1 MIKTTREIFRAEARV
16 KGAAAAVMNALAIE
30 QSAGIIAVKAAR
42 LTGSSVMMIPTAR
55 DAAAL
60 AEVVVADATTD
71 ATITGAGVTASAQI
85 AGMMSNATEVRLT
98 QERDGVAARMTGV
111 IMIVRGWRT
120 GVIMSGAGLR
130 SEVVGLHAL
139 MCVAATS

>member
-1 MIKTTREIFRAEARV
+1 MKEAAMV
-16 KGAAAAVMNALAIE
+16 VVTNAQVIE
-30 QSAGIIAVKAAR
+30 QSAGITAVRAAR
-42 LTGSSVMMIPTAR
+42 STESSVTMILTVR

-60 AEVVVADATTD
+60 AGAVAVADATTD

-85 AGMMSNATEVRLT
+85 VGMMSNATEVRLT
-98 QERDGVAARMTGV
+98 QERDGVAARMTGG

-120 GVIMSGAGLR
+120 GVIMPGAGLR
-130 SEVVGLHAL
+130 REVVGLHGL

>member
-1 MIKTTREIFRAEARV
+1 MMREICRVEARV
-16 KGAAAAVMNALAIE
+16 KEAAMVVVTNAQVIE
-30 QSAGIIAVKAAR
+30 QSAGIIAVRAAR
-42 LTGSSVMMIPTAR
+42 STESSVTMILTVR

-60 AEVVVADATTD
+60 AVAVADATTD

-85 AGMMSNATEVRLT
+85 VGMMSNATEVRLT
-98 QERDGVAARMTGV
+98 QERDGVAVRMTGG

-120 GVIMSGAGLR
+120 GVIMPGAGLR
-130 SEVVGLHAL
+130 REVVGLHGL